1 MHHPFSVLKYVSN
14 LYRHTS
20 LVIVDDMS
28 IQRSWIRVKE
38 NEWVPYFN
46 DVVDHVMLGNRCW
59 SRHDDTFFNTSMTNR
74 LTSAQIIALGDYL
87 RPDFDPSTLTVSQL
101 LGLLGYHNVTYPT
114 PYSKSKLIQCFEEEI
129 KYKADNLRKER
140 LKKANSIAQ
149 CYWLS

>member
-46 DVVDHVMLGNRCW
+46 DVVDHVMLGNRC
-59 SRHDDTFFNTSMTNR
+59 
-74 LTSAQIIALGDYL
+74 
-87 RPDFDPSTLTVSQL
+87 
-101 LGLLGYHNVTYPT
+101 
-114 PYSKSKLIQCFEEEI
+114 
-129 KYKADNLRKER
+129 
-140 LKKANSIAQ
+140 
-149 CYWLS
+149 